1 MANTVATFV
10 ASTFLFSWILWIPP
24 VLEYFEVF
32 SLGSASNVIYFTLLI
47 VGAFGPAF
55 GAFMALR
62 SQGKSFKSHL
72 RAFWSREGI
81 NKWPLWLAIIIIV
94 PLLINGSSQLI
105 GMAIGLDIPASPLPD
120 LWLYFPT
127 FLMVTFIGG
136 GQEELGWRGYL
147 QGELMEKYG
156 LVRTSSFIGL
166 IWGLWHAPL
175 WFMIHDEHDF
185 TPYIGFVLMTISVS
199 FVYSYIY
206 ILTNGNK
213 PIQILFHGSTN
224 AAAALLYVLYANNAA
239 SEQSLYWVYVGV
251 NILAALIVVFLTRKR
266 IGSSS
271 GDIKA

>member
-1 MANTVATFV
+1 MANTIATFV

-24 VLEYFEVF
+24 VLEYFGFF

-72 RAFWSREGI
+72 RAFLSGEGI
-81 NKWPLWLAIIIIV
+81 SSWPLWLAIIIIV

-105 GMAIGLDIPASPLPD
+105 GLLIGLDIPTSPLPS
-120 LWLYFPT
+120 LWLYLPT
-127 FLMVTFIGG
+127 FLMVTLIGG

-147 QGELMEKYG
+147 QGELMDKYG
-156 LVRTSSFIGL
+156 LVKTSSFIGL

-185 TPYIGFVLMTISVS
+185 TPYIGFVLMTISIS

-206 ILTNGNK
+206 IKTDGNK
-213 PIQILFHGSTN
+213 PVQVLFHGSTN
-224 AAAALLYVLYANNAA
+224 AAAALLYVLYVDNPA
-239 SEQSLYWVYVGV
+239 SDQALYWVYVGI
-251 NILAALIVVFLTRKR
+251 NIMAALIVVYLTRKTNE
-266 IGSSS
+266 SSLS
-271 GDIKA
+271 QGE